1 MNNGHL
7 TQEES
12 NRIEHYEDEIE
23 LIDILRVVW
32 KWKYLII
39 GGAVIC
45 SMIAAIIS
53 FNMSKIYSVDMTLR
67 PGILKVG
74 EQGGNV
80 YIDSLQNIKTLI
92 ESGAFNNDILDY
104 LRENKLDNIPNKL
117 DFKITI
123 AKASDTIKVKYET
136 ADIKKGVIIQDRLNK
151 LLIKEYAKLVQ
162 NIEREYD
169 MESSLLK
176 HQIDLIKATIQSYK
190 RNITNIEKRN
200 SELISEIKL
209 IKDNTANLVAEKNKL
224 LSKNPKGND
233 SLQILFYTYLI
244 QENVKLSNNYLNEI
258 NDYNFKKEEQLQ
270 NIHTLDNEKEIKLY
284 DIKKIQF
291 QKDNIQ
297 NIQILQAPT
306 KNPLPIK
313 PKTKLNIILALVAGL
328 FLMFFLAFFLEYLRK
343 YRKRQ
348 MTNGN

>member
-1 MNNGHL
+1 MNEDHQ
-7 TQEES
+7 TQTETHK
-12 NRIEHYEDEIE
+12 IEHYEDEIE
-23 LIDILRVVW
+23 LIDILMVIW
-32 KWKYLII
+32 KWKYFII
-39 GGAVIC
+39 LGTVVCGV
-45 SMIAAIIS
+45 IAAIIS

-74 EQGGNV
+74 KQGENV

-92 ESGAFNNDILDY
+92 ESGVFNNHILDY
-104 LRENKLDNIPNKL
+104 LRENKLDKIPNKL
-117 DFKITI
+117 AFKII
-123 AKASDTIKVKYET
+123 IPKESDTIRVKYET
-136 ADIKKGVIIQDRLNK
+136 ADIKKGVIIQDRLSK

-169 MESSLLK
+169 IKSSLLK

-190 RNITNIEKRN
+190 RNITNIQKRN

-209 IKDNTANLVAEKNKL
+209 IKDNTANLVAEKNKS
-224 LSKNPKGND
+224 LSKNPKEND

-258 NDYNFKKEEQLQ
+258 NDYKFKKEEQLQ
-270 NIHTLDNEKEIKLY
+270 NIHTLDNKKEIKLY

-297 NIQILQAPT
+297 SIQILQAPT
-306 KNPLPIK
+306 KNLLPIR
-313 PKTKLNIILALVAGL
+313 PKTKLNVILALVAGL
-328 FLMFFLAFFLEYLRK
+328 FLMLFLAFFMEYLRK
-343 YRKRQ
+343 CRKRQ
-348 MTNGN
+348 ITNGN